1 MTLQKKKTVSVSY
14 IIRVIIAVALMF
26 GFGLLPPIPGLEKLG
41 MQILGIFLGLIFS
54 WICIGF
60 TWPSLLA
67 GFGTLYLGIYDDPC
81 CDSLRFWR
89 GSDDLRH
96 ADPDLYPVFV

>member
-67 GFGTLYLGIYDDPC
+67 VLALYT
-81 CDSLRFWR
+81 
-89 GSDDLRH
+89 
-96 ADPDLYPVFV
+96 

>member
-1 MTLQKKKTVSVSY
+1 MRNSSLVFLYTFSSKGVNIYSIIVDSYAKRRKYLMTLQKKKTVSVSY

-60 TWPSLLA
+60 T
-67 GFGTLYLGIYDDPC
+67 
-81 CDSLRFWR
+81 
-89 GSDDLRH
+89 
-96 ADPDLYPVFV
+96 